1 MRQTPMQRNKS
12 SALLGAGCAVLSLAL
27 LLTNYASAAPKFR
40 VVRNFKCNPGECYPD
55 GGLAVGPS
63 GDLYGTT
70 PGGGAANGSIFRLTP
85 SSGDHWTYSLLYT
98 LTIKQGSSLVSSLT
112 LDTSGSL
119 YGTSNNG
126 GTHDFGTVLKL
137 SPGQTATEAWT
148 LTVLHSFAPFVN
160 DGSGP
165 WDKVL
170 LDKAG
175 NVYGTT
181 RDGGAEG
188 AAGGVVFELTP
199 GNGGDWA
206 EKILYGFPAN
216 RDGCCSYAELI
227 FDKSGNLYGTAAG
240 DGGPPCYCGVV
251 FELRHTSAGWK
262 ETVLH
267 RFQGPDGS
275 TPITGLVFDAK
286 GNLYGTTQEGGA
298 QSEGTVFRLT
308 PTGDGRWKHTILYDF
323 PEFKNGGG
331 PVSTLAFDKAG
342 NLYGTAAGGI
352 EACSGGCGVVY
363 KLTPG
368 TDGKWTYSVLH
379 RFTDKTDGAEP
390 NGAVIF
396 DKTGKHLYGTAI
408 FGGTYNQGV
417 VYEITP

>member
-1 MRQTPMQRNKS
+1 MPSKKLNCHVTTF
-12 SALLGAGCAVLSLAL
+12 LAL
-27 LLTNYASAAPKFR
+27 AVILMLATSARAGSKFR
-40 VVRNFKCNPGECYPD
+40 VLYSFQCNPSGCYPS
-55 GGLAVGPS
+55 GGLAFDAA

-70 PGGGAANGSIFRLTP
+70 FGGGNANATIFRLAPT
-85 SSGDHWTYSLLYT
+85 SGDRWTYSLLYT
-98 LTIKQGSSLVSSLT
+98 LTISQGSALVAGVT
-112 LDTSGSL
+112 LDRAGNL
-119 YGTSNNG
+119 YGTADYG
-126 GTHDFGTVLKL
+126 GTHDVGSVFEL
-137 SPGQTATEAWT
+137 SPDPATPEGWA
-148 LTVLHSFAPFVN
+148 LQVLHSFLN
-160 DGSGP
+160 SYDDGSGP
-165 WDKVL
+165 WDRVL

-188 AAGGVVFELTP
+188 AAGGIVFELTP
-199 GNGGDWA
+199 GSGGDWT
-206 EKILYGFPAN
+206 ENILYGFPAN
-216 RDGCCSYAELI
+216 RDGCCSRAELI
-227 FDKSGNLYGTAAG
+227 FDGAGNLYGTAAG

-251 FELRHTSAGWK
+251 FELRHTPTAWK

-298 QSEGTVFRLT
+298 NGEGTIFKLT
-308 PTGDGRWKHTILYDF
+308 PTAGGRWTHTILYDF
-323 PEFKNGGG
+323 PQFQNGAG

-352 EACSGGCGVVY
+352 ETCSGGCGVVY
-363 KLTPG
+363 KLAPG
-368 TDGKWTYSVLH
+368 SNGKWTYRVLH
-379 RFTDKTDGAEP
+379 RFTDKNDGAEP